1 MRRRLVLAGL
11 AGLGGCSVLP
21 QTPYVQRRDW
31 PLDVRRPTTAAA
43 PKQGRVLLVR
53 AGPGLGDRGLRWL
66 LPDGSVHVDF
76 YEQWA
81 VPPAEAVED
90 DTRRWLADSGLFS
103 AVVATGSRLTA
114 EYVLEGEL
122 LAFIADRNAGVARV
136 ALALVLIDQRPNPIK
151 VLLQKT
157 ETAEV
162 KLANND
168 PPAMAEAMRA
178 AIAEVL
184 RLSEADI
191 AAAIR

>member
-1 MRRRLVLAGL
+1 MAGTSRSMSFLITHTLVKWQELFPRLG
-11 AGLGGCSVLP
+11 S
-21 QTPYVQRRDW
+21 
-31 PLDVRRPTTAAA
+31 
-43 PKQGRVLLVR
+43 
-53 AGPGLGDRGLRWL
+53 LGDDCDGL
-66 LPDGSVHVDF
+66 LPDGSVRVDF

-90 DTRRWLADSGLFS
+90 DTRWWLADSGLFS

-114 EYVLEGEL
+114 DYVLEGEL
-122 LAFIADRNAGVARV
+122 LTFVADRNAGVARV

-184 RLSEADI
+184 RRSEADI